1 MRMMPT
7 FLSVFCFGCM
17 DYSVSRKYYKDSF
30 VQPSRDS
37 GVDILWMIDDS
48 ASMFEEQDQLAAHA
62 DSFIRYLSAAPVD
75 YVMGVATTDIE
86 VDQPGM
92 FKGPL
97 LSADTP
103 DLAGAF
109 AQQVFLEEGS
119 RTEQGFSA
127 AIQAL
132 DTNGPNGSVLRSS
145 ADLEIIFFT
154 DEDDQSSLSVQE
166 FKLGLD
172 LFRPDVNIVVN
183 SIVGD
188 PPEGCASAYGA
199 ADAGLKYQ
207 EIQAATG
214 GLRES
219 ICSLD
224 YDAMLSRIALKV
236 LGMENTFGLSRP
248 PDLGTMEV
256 RIDDALVHRR
266 DRHGWS
272 YDAGKNAIVFDGYA
286 VPYPGAE
293 IVFSYAEWIGPAE
306 GLETQGEDEE
316 DTGGAQ

>member
-1 MRMMPT
+1 MKKS
-7 FLSVFCFGCM
+7 FLGVLFFGMGCM
-17 DYSVSRKYYKDSF
+17 DYSVSRKFYTDSF
-30 VQPSRDS
+30 VQPARES

-75 YVMGVATTDIE
+75 FLMGVATTDISIE
-86 VDQPGM
+86 VPGSLV
-92 FKGPL
+92 GPL
-97 LSADTP
+97 LSVDTA

-109 AQQVFLEEGS
+109 AEQVFLEEGS
-119 RTEQGFSA
+119 RVEEGFA
-127 AIQAL
+127 ATLFAL
-132 DTNGPNGSVLRSS
+132 DLDGPNGDQLRAN
-145 ADLEIIFFT
+145 ADLELIFFT
-154 DEDDQSSLSVQE
+154 DEDDQSVLSPQDFQVA
-166 FKLGLD
+166 LRAL
-172 LFRPDVNIVVN
+172 RPSTNIVVN
-183 SIVGD
+183 AIVGD

-207 EIQAATG
+207 QIQSSTE

-236 LGMENTFGLSRP
+236 LGMENTFGLSNA
-248 PDLGTMEV
+248 PDLSTMEV
-256 RIDDALVHRR
+256 RVDNALVHRR

-293 IVFSYAEWIGPAE
+293 VVFSYARWVGPQE
-306 GLETQGEDEE
+306 GFENQLEDS
-316 DTGGAQ
+316 GGVE

>member
-1 MRMMPT
+1 MRYSW
-7 FLSVFCFGCM
+7 LVFGLCGCM
-17 DYSVSRKYYKDSF
+17 DYSVSRKLFRDSF
-30 VQPSRDS
+30 VQPARAS

-75 YVMGVATTDIE
+75 FVIGIATTDISG
-86 VDQPGM
+86 DQPG
-92 FKGPL
+92 KLVGEV

-103 DLAGAF
+103 DLATVF
-109 AQQVFLEEGS
+109 SNQVFLEEGS
-119 RTEQGFSA
+119 RIEEGFA
-127 AIQAL
+127 AALYAL
-132 DTNGPNGSVLRSS
+132 DPEGPNGDTLRVN
-145 ADLEIIFFT
+145 ADLEVIFFT
-154 DEDDQSSLSVQE
+154 DEDDQSPLNSQE
-166 FKLGLD
+166 FHLSLR
-172 LFRPDVNIVVN
+172 LLRPNANVVVN

-207 EIQAATG
+207 EIQTSTG

-224 YDAMLSRIALKV
+224 YDAMLSRIAMKV
-236 LGMENTFGLSRP
+236 LGLENTFGLSKP
-248 PDLGTMEV
+248 PDLATMEV
-256 RIDDALVHRR
+256 RVDSAVVHRR

-286 VPYPGAE
+286 VPPPGAE
-293 IVFSYAEWIGPAE
+293 IVFSYAEWVGSQD
-306 GLETQGEDEE
+306 GLEEQNEDS
-316 DTGGAQ
+316 GGAE

>member
-1 MRMMPT
+1 MRLPFSTALILGM
-7 FLSVFCFGCM
+7 GCM
-17 DYSVSRKYYKDSF
+17 DYSVSRKFYTDSF
-30 VQPSRDS
+30 VQPARES

-75 YVMGVATTDIE
+75 YLMGVSTTDISINE
-86 VDQPGM
+86 PGSLV
-92 FKGPL
+92 GPL
-97 LSADTP
+97 LSADTE

-119 RTEQGFSA
+119 RVEEGFA
-127 AIQAL
+127 ATLYAL
-132 DTNGPNGSVLRSS
+132 DLNGPNGDKLRSN
-145 ADLEIIFFT
+145 ADLELIFFT
-154 DEDDQSSLSVQE
+154 DEDDQSVLSPQD
-166 FKLGLD
+166 FQLALQ
-172 LFRPDVNIVVN
+172 LLRPSTNIVVN
-183 SIVGD
+183 AIVGD

-207 EIQAATG
+207 QIQSSTD

-236 LGMENTFGLSRP
+236 LGMENTFGLSRA
-248 PDLGTMEV
+248 PDLSTMQV
-256 RIDDALVHRR
+256 RVDNAIVHRR

-272 YDAGKNAIVFDGYA
+272 YNAGKNAIVFDGYA

-293 IVFSYAEWIGPAE
+293 IVFSYAQWVGPQDAFDNQ
-306 GLETQGEDEE
+306 LD
-316 DTGGAQ
+316 DTGGE